1 MNHEKST
8 RDFSLIR
15 VIKGVKKG
23 GILPC
28 TRDQRLYIGSDPKK
42 CDMVLEQKGVSP
54 VHASVFFD
62 PVNRLFGVKDLSDQG
77 MVLEDGLDFPTERTI
92 HIPEG
97 TILYLGSEDQ
107 AIMLGSK
114 DATSYMTNI
123 LPQGTLIRE
132 KYIIE
137 SQPLQ
142 ILNGMMYNGIRL
154 TGGDTPS
161 EDNPA
166 VLQEDF
172 SSPLNEPVRIYC
184 TLRDPYKSQNQIP
197 ELEGNIPIL
206 EVVNEYDVIF
216 YILPFDIDEI
226 ILDLDL
232 SADRPGAA
240 PQLH

>member
-23 GILPC
+23 GIFPC
-28 TRDQRLYIGSDPKK
+28 TRGRQFFIGSDAKQ
-42 CDMVLEQKGVSP
+42 CDMVLEDKGVSP
-54 VHASVFFD
+54 VHASVFYD
-62 PVNRLFGVKDLSDQG
+62 PVNRLFGVKDLSDLG
-77 MVLEDGLDFPTERTI
+77 MLLEDGLVFPTGRTI

-107 AIMLGSK
+107 AIMLGGK
-114 DATSYMTNI
+114 DTTSYETNI
-123 LPQGTLIRE
+123 LPKGTLIRE

-142 ILNGMMYNGIRL
+142 ILDGMMYNGIRL
-154 TGGDTPS
+154 TGGDTSS
-161 EDNPA
+161 EDYTA
-166 VLQEDF
+166 AGEKDF
-172 SSPLNEPVRIYC
+172 SAPLGEPVRIYC
-184 TLRDPYKSQNQIP
+184 AARDTYRPYNQIP
-197 ELEGNIPIL
+197 ELEGTIPIL
-206 EVVNEYDVIF
+206 EVVNEYNVIF
-216 YILPFDIDEI
+216 YILPFDIDQI

-232 SADRPGAA
+232 LADRPGAA